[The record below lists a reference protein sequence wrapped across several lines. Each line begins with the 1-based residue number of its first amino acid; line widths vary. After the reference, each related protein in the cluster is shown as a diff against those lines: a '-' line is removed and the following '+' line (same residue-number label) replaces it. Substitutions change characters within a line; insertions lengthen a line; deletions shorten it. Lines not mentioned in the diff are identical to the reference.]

1 MRYVYIDHFLI
12 LIPKLVF
19 LRLHEL
25 GGISFDFS
33 FAPNLPNSLQVY
45 CADVGYLV
53 DGTDLA
59 CAGNNFAKAWHVG
72 MSGMTV
78 ISIKSSAD
86 LQCSTPASLGCRS
99 RQHLRQ
105 RRPLWELHQ
114 QLGFRIWQIETE
126 TIHFLRLGYVRA
138 RDTTILLV
146 TSKLLWVISS

>member
-1 MRYVYIDHFLI
+1 MRYVNIDHLLI

-19 LRLHEL
+19 LRLYEL

-33 FAPNLPNSLQVY
+33 FAPNLLNSLQVY

-78 ISIKSSAD
+78 ISIKSSA
-86 LQCSTPASLGCRS
+86 ASLGCRS
-99 RQHLRQ
+99 RHHLRQ

-114 QLGFRIWQIETE
+114 QLGF
-126 TIHFLRLGYVRA
+126 
-138 RDTTILLV
+138 
-146 TSKLLWVISS
+146 